1 MPTPSPRALGI
12 LIAFAVI
19 VCAPAIA
26 RTRAQDQR
34 ADTPTHTTDEAI
46 AMQIHYLEIV
56 TPDVDATCAALAAA
70 HGVTFSDPIPELG
83 AARTAPL
90 ETGGRFGVRA
100 PLRDT
105 ETPVVRPY
113 VLVDDLDAAVRAA
126 EAAGAEI
133 AIRTMELPGQGRIAI
148 YLLGGNE
155 LGLWER

>member
-1 MPTPSPRALGI
+1 MTTAATRRLGI
-12 LIAFAVI
+12 LIALAALVG
-19 VCAPAIA
+19 VPALAATLAQAPA
-26 RTRAQDQR
+26 
-34 ADTPTHTTDEAI
+34 P
-46 AMQIHYLEIV
+46 MQIHYLEIV

-70 HGVTFSDPIPELG
+70 HGVTFTDPIPELG

-90 ETGGRFGVRA
+90 ETGGRLGVRA

-113 VLVDDLDAAVRAA
+113 VQVDDLDAAVRAA

-133 AIRTMELPGQGRIAI
+133 AIRNMELPGQGRIAI